1 MTTKK
6 IAEIAEQFEALTIK
20 NQMKIL
26 AGKAVNSRYLFYKEI
41 TEEFEKTLMQAL
53 LEKYDYNVLKMSL
66 SIKLHRNSIAKKM
79 KKMKIKDK
87 KVKGK

>member
-6 IAEIAEQFEALTIK
+6 ITEIAEQFEALTIK

-87 KVKGK
+87 KVKAK

>member
-87 KVKGK
+87 KVKAK

>member
-6 IAEIAEQFEALTIK
+6 ISEIAEQFEALTIK

-26 AGKAVNSRYLFYKEI
+26 ADKAVNSRYLFYKEI

-87 KVKGK
+87 KVKNK

>member
-26 AGKAVNSRYLFYKEI
+26 AVKAVNSRYLFYKEI

-79 KKMKIKDK
+79 KKMKIKEK
-87 KVKGK
+87 KVKNK